1 MNIDLEVMTHNES
14 NEFMKTKMVELLDI
28 EEEVLGD
35 EFDFD

>member
-1 MNIDLEVMTHNES
+1 MNIDLEVMTQNES
-14 NEFMKTKMVELLDI
+14 NEFMITKMVELLDI

>member
-1 MNIDLEVMTHNES
+1 MNIDLEVMTHIEL